1 MSSKGKVLI
10 SDIVQDIMFSIEDDD
25 FLSNTSEVLL
35 TNYARRGIKEMDF
48 DFGQNIKSIKY
59 TVDTATQTLTIPSDC
74 VDVVKIG
81 VVGPDGMVYVLANN
95 KNINYS
101 HSQPSAAATDSVPDK
116 TPTATPG
123 GSSDSEFDQFV
134 FHNYF
139 ANGTYGQLYG
149 LGGGQRYGEYRV
161 NWHQGRIEFS
171 STNNLTEV
179 VLEYL
184 TDNYLDASPNIHT
197 YAEEALRAYI
207 YYRLIERKASVP
219 MGEKQRARKEYYN
232 ELRKAKARLS
242 SFTKEDALQV
252 IRKNFK
258 QSPKL

>member
-1 MSSKGKVLI
+1 MSTKGKISI

-48 DFGQNIKSIKY
+48 DFGQHIKSIKY
-59 TVDTATQTLTIPSDC
+59 TVNTATQTLDIPSDC

-81 VVGPDGMVYVLANN
+81 VVGSDGMVYVLANN

-101 HSQPSAAATDSVPDK
+101 HTQPSTAGTDSTPDK

-171 STNNLTEV
+171 STNDLTEV

-184 TDNYLDASPNIHT
+184 TDNYLDSSPNIHT

>member
-1 MSSKGKVLI
+1 MSASGRVSL
-10 SDIVQDIMFSIEDDD
+10 SDVVRDILFSIEDDD
-25 FLSNTSEVLL
+25 FLSNTSEVLVA
-35 TNYARRGIKEMDF
+35 NYARRGLKEMDF
-48 DFGQNIKSIKY
+48 DFGQKIASRKVS
-59 TVDTATQTLTIPSDC
+59 VDTSKQTATIPTDC
-74 VDVVKIG
+74 VDIIKVG
-81 VVGPDGMVYVLANN
+81 VVGSDGMVYVLANN

-101 HSQPSAAATDSVPDK
+101 HADTATDTAATPDK
-116 TPTATPG
+116 TPTDTPG
-123 GSSDSEFDQFV
+123 GSQQDSFSDFV

-149 LGGGQRYGEYRV
+149 LGGGQRYGEYRI
-161 NWHQGRIEFS
+161 NWSEKRIEFS
-171 STNNLTEV
+171 STNDLTEV
-179 VLEYL
+179 VIEFL
-184 TDNYLDASPNIHT
+184 TDSYLDSDPTVHT

-232 ELRKAKARLS
+232 ELRKAKSRLS
-242 SFTKEDALQV
+242 SFTKEEALQV

>member
-1 MSSKGKVLI
+1 M
-10 SDIVQDIMFSIEDDD
+10 
-25 FLSNTSEVLL
+25 
-35 TNYARRGIKEMDF
+35 
-48 DFGQNIKSIKY
+48 
-59 TVDTATQTLTIPSDC
+59 
-74 VDVVKIG
+74 
-81 VVGPDGMVYVLANN
+81 
-95 KNINYS
+95 
-101 HSQPSAAATDSVPDK
+101 
-116 TPTATPG
+116 
-123 GSSDSEFDQFV
+123 
-134 FHNYF
+134 
-139 ANGTYGQLYG
+139 
-149 LGGGQRYGEYRV
+149 
-161 NWHQGRIEFS
+161 
-171 STNNLTEV
+171 

-184 TDNYLDASPNIHT
+184 TDNYLDASPLIHT